1 MKQLVHSI
9 FFFLH
14 SSFLGGYS
22 TPVFQETD
30 SVTSLSSLASWA
42 VTFCVQ
48 GPTYVSRIFVF
59 QTMMWLPML
68 RICDV
73 HAYTSVCSCT
83 WGLCE
88 PVGEPVTLKVGWLR
102 KIPCHSRELNL
113 CQQCTRPDFQPPKL
127 HPCPQMMCSVLVL
140 PFSLEHSV

>member
-14 SSFLGGYS
+14 SSFLGYS

-30 SVTSLSSLASWA
+30 SVTVFSSLASWA
-42 VTFCVQ
+42 VTVWVQ
-48 GPTYVSRIFVF
+48 GLTYVSCIFVL
-59 QTMMWLPML
+59 QSVMWLPVL
-68 RICDV
+68 RIFDV
-73 HAYTSVCSCT
+73 PTDTSVCSCT

-88 PVGEPVTLKVGWLR
+88 PVGELVTLKVGWLR

-127 HPCPQMMCSVLVL
+127 HPCPQMMCPVLVL
-140 PFSLEHSV
+140 PFSLEHSL